1 MNFPLYIARRYLL
14 ASKSHN
20 IINIISLISILA
32 VMIVT
37 AALVIVLSVFNG
49 FAKLSVSLINTF
61 NPDLVLAPKKGKSFK
76 TNELDISRIKQIKGV
91 KYITEV
97 IEEDALMKY
106 QDRQSRV
113 TIMGV
118 SEDYARMCGMDTMM
132 VSGHFMLEDG
142 NLNFVVLGAEI
153 ADNLGVNLNDYNT
166 PITVFVARKDASF
179 SNVFDNAIN
188 TATIFPAGVF
198 SIQIDY
204 DSKYAILPL
213 RFARE
218 ILGYGNELTSLQIGL
233 DKSQDQEI
241 VQKEIQKTVGDR
253 FRVKNR
259 FQQEEVLYKIFRT
272 EKWAVIMILA
282 FILLIATFNIVGSL
296 SMLILEKKK
305 DIAVLQ
311 SLGASQALVRR
322 IFLFEGMLISLSG
335 AIAGLIIGAIICWVQ
350 IRFGLVRLGN
360 ANSTFVVNTYPVHM
374 MPLDFM
380 IIFIIVMVTGIFAAW
395 YPVYNIRKIGVTM
408 MRSE

>member
-380 IIFIIVMVTGIFAAW
+380 IIFMIVMVTGIFAAW

>member
-20 IINIISLISILA
+20 IINIISLISVLA

-76 TNELDISRIKQIKGV
+76 TNELNISRIKHIKGV
-91 KYITEV
+91 QYITEV

-113 TIMGV
+113 TIKGV
-118 SEDYARMCGMDTMM
+118 SEEFARMCGMDTMM
-132 VSGHFMLEDG
+132 VSGHFILEDG
-142 NLNFVVLGAEI
+142 NLNFVILGAEI

-188 TATIFPAGVF
+188 TATIFPSGIF

-204 DSKYAILPL
+204 DAKYAILPL

-218 ILGYGNELTSLQIGL
+218 ILGYGDELTSLQIGL
-233 DKSQDQEI
+233 KKNQDQET
-241 VQKEIQKTVGDR
+241 VQKEVQKTAGNR

-311 SLGASQALVRR
+311 ALGASQALVRR

-335 AIAGLIIGAIICWVQ
+335 AIAGLIIGAVICWVQ
-350 IRFGLVRLGN
+350 IRFGLVRLGD

-374 MPLDFM
+374 MPMDFI
-380 IIFIIVMVTGIFAAW
+380 IIFVIVMVTGIFAAW

>member
-1 MNFPLYIARRYLL
+1 
-14 ASKSHN
+14 
-20 IINIISLISILA
+20 
-32 VMIVT
+32 MIVT

-380 IIFIIVMVTGIFAAW
+380 IIFMIVMVTGIFAAW

>member
-20 IINIISLISILA
+20 IINIISLISVLA

-76 TNELDISRIKQIKGV
+76 TNELNISRIKHIKGV
-91 KYITEV
+91 QYITEV

-113 TIMGV
+113 TIKGV
-118 SEDYARMCGMDTMM
+118 SEEFARMCGMDTMM
-132 VSGHFMLEDG
+132 VSGHFILEDG
-142 NLNFVVLGAEI
+142 NLNFVILGAEI

-188 TATIFPAGVF
+188 TATIFPSGIF

-204 DSKYAILPL
+204 DAKYAILPL

-218 ILGYGNELTSLQIGL
+218 ILGYGDELTSLQIGL
-233 DKSQDQEI
+233 EKNQDQET
-241 VQKEIQKTVGDR
+241 VQKEVQKTAGNR

-311 SLGASQALVRR
+311 ALGASQALVRR

-335 AIAGLIIGAIICWVQ
+335 AIAGLIIGAVICWVQ
-350 IRFGLVRLGN
+350 IRFGLVRLGD

-374 MPLDFM
+374 MPMDFI
-380 IIFIIVMVTGIFAAW
+380 IIFVIVMVTGIFAAW